1 MTPQCVRQRTRMST
15 PVRALL
21 AGLLSELQQIRV
33 VLLAMRDGDGHAVT
47 R

>member
-1 MTPQCVRQRTRMST
+1 MREAIHPDVDAGTRT
-15 PVRALL
+15 LL

-33 VLLAMRDGDGHAVT
+33 VLLAMRDGDSHAVT